1 MAELLKDVYNESFL
15 KCFGEKVKGS
25 YVDFNIEMF
34 VSEVLKENW
43 NELALKQRMR
53 RITEALGACL
63 PSSYE
68 EALKIM
74 FSIDEECVGF
84 PYLFFPDFVE
94 VFGQD
99 EQNLE
104 LSIKALER
112 FTIRS
117 SSEFAVRHFLIKYPE
132 RMLFQMRLWARNDN
146 EHIRRLA
153 SEGCRPRLPW
163 GIALSMFK
171 KDPTPVLS
179 ILEILKK
186 DPSLYV
192 RKSVANNLNDI
203 SKDNPF
209 LVIETVKQWKNDNSN
224 TDWIIRHGCRSLIK
238 KAVPE
243 VMDLFGYTKVH
254 GEQKLVE
261 KSSIV
266 VEPKTVNIGGI
277 SEIIY
282 SLSIREGQNAK
293 VRIEYSIFFVKG
305 REKISKKT
313 FLISDKVVV
322 GGAFV
327 RGTKKHSWADLT
339 TRRHYTGKHRISL
352 LVNGIEVA
360 ETEILLRNDTSK
372 EIPIYNKI

>member
-15 KCFGEKVKGS
+15 RNFGEKVKRS
-25 YVDFNIEMF
+25 YLDFNIEIF
-34 VSEVLKENW
+34 VSKVLKEDW
-43 NELALKQRMR
+43 EELALKQRMR
-53 RITEALGACL
+53 RITESLGECM
-63 PSSYE
+63 PRSYE
-68 EALKIM
+68 VALKIM

-132 RMLFQMRLWARNDN
+132 RMLSEMKQWAKSDN

-186 DPSLYV
+186 DSSLYV

-203 SKDNPF
+203 SKDNPL
-209 LVIETVKQWKNDNSN
+209 LVIETVKRWKNDNSN
-224 TDWIIRHGCRSLIK
+224 TDWIIRHGCRTLIK
-238 KAVPE
+238 KAVPD
-243 VMDLFGYTKVH
+243 VMELFGYTKVH

-261 KSSIV
+261 NSSIII
-266 VEPKTVNIGGI
+266 EPKTVRIGEN
-277 SEIIY
+277 SEFTY
-282 SLSIREGQNAK
+282 SISIREGQNAK
-293 VRIEYSIFFVKG
+293 IRIEYRIYFVKASG
-305 REKISKKT
+305 KTSSKT

-327 RGTKKHSWADLT
+327 SGTKKHSWSDLT
-339 TRRHYTGKHRISL
+339 TRRHYPGKHKISL
-352 LVNGIEVA
+352 LVNGFEVA
-360 ETEILLRNDTSK
+360 ETEILVL
-372 EIPIYNKI
+372 

>member
-15 KCFGEKVKGS
+15 RCFGEKVKGS

-43 NELALKQRMR
+43 DELALKQRMR
-53 RITEALGACL
+53 RITEILGAGL
-63 PSSYE
+63 PSSYY

-132 RMLFQMRLWARNDN
+132 RMLFQMQLWAKSDN

-186 DPSLYV
+186 DSSLYV

-209 LVIETVKQWKNDNSN
+209 LVIKTVKRWKSDDSN

-238 KAVPE
+238 KAVPD
-243 VMDLFGYTKVH
+243 VMDLFGYTKVY

-266 VEPKTVNIGGI
+266 VEPKTVNIGEI
-277 SEIIY
+277 SEITY

-293 VRIEYSIFFVKG
+293 VRIEYSIYFVKARG
-305 REKISKKT
+305 KISRKT

-322 GGAFV
+322 GGSFV
-327 RGTKKHSWADLT
+327 CGTKKHSWADLT

-352 LVNGIEVA
+352 LVNGVEVA
-360 ETEILLRNDTSK
+360 ETEILLRSNVSTD
-372 EIPIYNKI
+372 IPITNKI